1 MDIFCKDKILNIS
14 NYYFKPG
21 FAYGGSCLPKDL
33 LGLQTIGKSLK
44 LDLPVLNSIS
54 YSNDL
59 QIDRAFN
66 IIKNFKESDILILGV
81 TFKKD
86 TDDLRNSPSVSLI
99 NLLNN
104 TQSKNIRVY
113 DPNLEYLDSTLIK
126 NYFNPEL
133 IINDLR
139 DGLNKSK

>member
-1 MDIFCKDKILNIS
+1 MKVSFANEIENISKSLDIDSHKLMDIFCKDKILNIS
-14 NYYFKPG
+14 NYY
-21 FAYGGSCLPKDL
+21 LNQVL
-33 LGLQTIGKSLK
+33 LMVVRVYLKIYYGLQTIGKSLK

-86 TDDLRNSPSVSLI
+86 TDDLRNSPSVSL
-99 NLLNN
+99 
-104 TQSKNIRVY
+104 
-113 DPNLEYLDSTLIK
+113 LI
-126 NYFNPEL
+126 Y
-133 IINDLR
+133 
-139 DGLNKSK
+139 

>member
-1 MDIFCKDKILNIS
+1 M
-14 NYYFKPG
+14 
-21 FAYGGSCLPKDL
+21 
-33 LGLQTIGKSLK
+33 
-44 LDLPVLNSIS
+44 
-54 YSNDL
+54 
-59 QIDRAFN
+59 
-66 IIKNFKESDILILGV
+66 ILGV

-113 DPNLEYLDSTLIK
+113 DPNLENLDSTLIK
-126 NYFNPEL
+126 IYFNPEL

-139 DGLNKSK
+139 DGLNKSKIICLMLNYNQFVDEMFNVNNKIIIDFCKIKFDLNKTNKYYGINW